1 MRICEPRGIG
11 SCAKRSD
18 GKGANGITLGGGS
31 GSGGFAVQAALEA
44 YKLIIHIA
52 KTWSVEWKI
61 SGELSGSLFYSSCG

>member
-18 GKGANGITLGGGS
+18 GKWANGIALGGP
-31 GSGGFAVQAALEA
+31 GSGGFAAQAAREA

-52 KTWSVEWKI
+52 KMWSEEWEI
-61 SGELSGSLFYSSCG
+61 NGELFGSLFYLFCG